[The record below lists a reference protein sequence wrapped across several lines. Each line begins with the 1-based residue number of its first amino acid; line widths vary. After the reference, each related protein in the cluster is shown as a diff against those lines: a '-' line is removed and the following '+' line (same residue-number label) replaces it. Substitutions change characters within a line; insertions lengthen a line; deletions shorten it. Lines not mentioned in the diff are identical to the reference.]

1 VSGAASL
8 LSTFADISE
17 WSEKMLMKKSLNA
30 FLKADTLIIV
40 VNAAIKITIKI
51 QATRLL
57 AVLIIW

>member
-1 VSGAASL
+1 MQPHCFQHLLISL
-8 LSTFADISE
+8 NGLK
-17 WSEKMLMKKSLNA
+17 KMLMKKSLNA